1 MKKIAIVLM
10 CLLMLP
16 IGVWAQSSMTDSQ
29 IMEYIVSENA
39 KGVSRSQILTH
50 LMERGVSV
58 DRIRRI
64 RTAYEKQ
71 KKGEV
76 IGARN
81 ISGFSKDQQMRL
93 RKNNGK
99 LREDYEESDR
109 ESMAFDRVR
118 SNEEPEKVDL
128 KKRRRQMS
136 EELDFV
142 LPDSLELF
150 DKAMAKEEKTKG
162 RQVFGRN
169 IFNNKNLTF
178 ESDMNIATPVDYR
191 LGPGD
196 AVFVDVWGASQKN
209 FQATVSP
216 DGYIDLEGFGPVNV
230 AGLTVAQANA
240 RLRSTLGA
248 RYQSSKV
255 RLSVGQTKT
264 ITVNVMG
271 EVNNP
276 GTFTLSAFATVFNAL
291 YMAGGTNEI
300 GTLRNIK
307 IYRSGRL
314 ISTCDIYD
322 YILNGRMTGNVRLTS
337 GDVIVVGP
345 YEALVNITGK
355 VRRPMYYEMKRHES
369 VGTLI
374 KYAGGFRGDAYTGNV
389 RLVRKTGGMYSVYS
403 IDEFERNSFQLADED
418 SVSVDSVLNRYSNM
432 VEVKGAVFRPGM
444 YQMDGTIT
452 TVRQL
457 LEAAGG
463 LKEDAFVNHAI
474 LRRMKDDRTHEVVA
488 VDVKGLMDHDVAD
501 ISLRNEDVLYVP
513 SKHDM
518 QKEQKLTIVGEVVYP
533 GEYEYTDN
541 MTLEDFILQAGGL
554 KDAASFVK
562 VDVSRRIRD
571 NKAVSSGNVIAH
583 TYSFS
588 LRDGFVINGEEN
600 FKLEPFDEVYV
611 RRSPGYVEQQHVFV
625 SGEIA
630 FGGQYTLSR
639 KASRLSDLV
648 KTAGGLTAYAYSKGA
663 RLERQLTPEEK
674 IKLQTMMKV
683 ITVNSEDSTSLSKVQ
698 LGDTRTVGINLDKAL
713 ANPGSQWDVVL
724 QDGDK
729 LIIPQFNNTVSINGE
744 VMYPNTVAY
753 TLGAGLNYYINQA
766 GGYGQRAKI
775 RRVFAVNM
783 NGTVTRVR
791 SKDDIT
797 PGCEIIVP
805 ARPRRKGSSLAEIMG
820 FSTLGVSL
828 ASVIAAILRK

>member
-1 MKKIAIVLM
+1 MKKAAIILICM
-10 CLLMLP
+10 LMLP
-16 IGVWAQSSMTDSQ
+16 VGVWAQSSMTDNQ
-29 IMEYIVSENA
+29 IMEYIISENA
-39 KGVSRSQILTH
+39 KGASRSQIVTH
-50 LMERGVSV
+50 LMERGVTV
-58 DRIRRI
+58 NRIRKI
-64 RTAYEKQ
+64 RAAYEKQ
-71 KKGEV
+71 KKGDV
-76 IGARN
+76 VGARN
-81 ISGFSKDQQMRL
+81 ISGLSQEQQTRL

-99 LREDYEESDR
+99 NRDDYDSDTQP
-109 ESMAFDRVR
+109 EVFNRVK
-118 SNEEPEKVDL
+118 SEKSLSDDNVKL
-128 KKRRRQMS
+128 RRRQMS
-136 EELDFV
+136 EDLNFV
-142 LPDSLELF
+142 LPDSLAMFDELIGNN
-150 DKAMAKEEKTKG
+150 EKSKG

-178 ESDMNIATPVDYR
+178 ESDMNIAMPSDYR

-196 AVFVDVWGASQKN
+196 AVFVDVWGASQKS

-240 RLRSTLGA
+240 RLRGTLGS

-271 EVNNP
+271 EVKNP

-322 YILNGRMTGNVRLTS
+322 YILNGRMTGNVRLAS
-337 GDVIVVGP
+337 GDVIVVSP

-355 VRRPMYYEMKRHES
+355 VRRPMFYEMKHNES

-374 KYAGGFRGDAYTGNV
+374 KYAGGFRGDAYTANV
-389 RLVRKTGGMYSVYS
+389 RLVRKAGGMYSVYS
-403 IDEFERNSFQLADED
+403 IDEFERNRFQLADED
-418 SVSVDSVLNRYSNM
+418 SVSVDSVLDRYSNM

-444 YQMDGTIT
+444 YQMDGNIT

-457 LEAAGG
+457 LETAGG
-463 LKEDAFVNHAI
+463 TREDAFVDHAI
-474 LRRMKDDRTHEVVA
+474 LRRLKDDRTHEVVS
-488 VDVKGLMDHDVAD
+488 VDVKGVMNHDVAD
-501 ISLRNEDVLYVP
+501 ISLRNGDVLYVP
-513 SKHDM
+513 SKRDM
-518 QKEQKLTIVGEVVYP
+518 QEKQVLTIMGEVVYP
-533 GEYEYTDN
+533 GEYEFSDN

-554 KDAASFVK
+554 TDAASLVK
-562 VDVSRRIRD
+562 IDVSRRIRD
-571 NKAVSSGNVIAH
+571 NKALSSENVIAK

-588 LRDGFVINGEEN
+588 LRDGFVISGENN

-611 RRSPGYVEQQHVFV
+611 RRSPGYVEQQHVTI

-630 FGGQYTLSR
+630 FGGKYTLSR

-648 KTAGGLTAYAYSKGA
+648 KNAGGLTAYAYAKGA
-663 RLERQLTPEEK
+663 RLERLLTPEEK
-674 IKLQTMMKV
+674 IKLQTMLKI
-683 ITVNSEDSTSLSKVQ
+683 ITVNSEDSTSISKVQ

-713 ANPGSQWDVVL
+713 ENPGSQWDVVL

-753 TLGAGLNYYINQA
+753 TNGAGLNHYINQA
-766 GGYGQRAKI
+766 GGYGQRAKS

-791 SKDDIT
+791 SKEDIS

-805 ARPRRKGSSLAEIMG
+805 AKSRRKATSLAEIMG

-828 ASVIAAILRK
+828 ASVVAAILKR